1 MSDDSAT
8 QRTPHDPFV
17 VPPERREAIFKWMVD
32 KVDRYGLEVPAVFVL
47 ELMKPLS
54 FILSQLCLF
63 GAPVLYPFFGMER
76 TEHFAQFLSERE
88 NVEELIQRIE
98 RRAAGE

>member
-1 MSDDSAT
+1 M
-8 QRTPHDPFV
+8 
-17 VPPERREAIFKWMVD
+17 KWIED
-32 KVDRYGLEVPAVFVL
+32 KVDKYGLEVPSVFAF

-54 FILSQLCLF
+54 FILSQLCLV

-76 TEHFAQFLSERE
+76 TEHFAQFLAERE

-98 RRAAGE
+98 KRAAGEVSVSEESTVSEETGKNPE